1 MVLRLL
7 FLLAKR
13 AYLHTVAF
21 PPSSLG
27 TSGAPVIIRPYD
39 GPDAQT
45 VIQTVNSRGQHAS
58 NPSRSHNPRAN
69 SVSVAPST
77 RSISNSSS
85 APNNPVSSYRSSQAN
100 NGQHVAIPEHQ
111 NSDGREP
118 SPTLP
123 SLPSHP
129 TLNYLI
135 SSSLGEAVAGGN
147 GSPPSDPAILATS
160 LHADGIGGPGPRIGD
175 PGKRM
180 LGAALGVR
188 HPSLGPR
195 MLNGGNGS
203 PGASPSTSPSQGG
216 GVDQAMRE
224 VQRAMGGLVVAE

>member
-1 MVLRLL
+1 MV
-7 FLLAKR
+7 FLAKR

-21 PPSSLG
+21 PPPILG
-27 TSGAPVIIRPYD
+27 TSGAPVVIRPYD
-39 GPDAQT
+39 GPDAQS
-45 VIQTVNSRGQHAS
+45 VIQTVNSRGQHTS
-58 NPSRSHNPRAN
+58 NPSRSHNARASSI
-69 SVSVAPST
+69 SVVPSA
-77 RSISNSSS
+77 RSISSSS
-85 APNNPVSSYRSSQAN
+85 SGPNPVTSYRNSQAN

-111 NSDGREP
+111 NVDGREP

-135 SSSLGEAVAGGN
+135 SSSLGEAVAGRSN
-147 GSPPSDPAILATS
+147 SPPSDPAILATS
-160 LHADGIGGPGPRIGD
+160 LHSDVGGPRIGD

-188 HPSLGPR
+188 HPGLAPR
-195 MLNGGNGS
+195 MLNGGGGS
-203 PGASPSTSPSQGG
+203 PGTSPSQGG
-216 GVDQAMRE
+216 SVDQAMRE